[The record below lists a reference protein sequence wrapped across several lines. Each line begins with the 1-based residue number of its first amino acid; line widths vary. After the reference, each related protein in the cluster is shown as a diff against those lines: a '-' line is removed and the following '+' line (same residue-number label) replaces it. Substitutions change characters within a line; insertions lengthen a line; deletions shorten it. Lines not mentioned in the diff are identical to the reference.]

1 MTAEIKQAEYEIEG
15 DKIKD
20 RDSFNSNTD
29 KINEYPY
36 ITGEPFSLQTIAY
49 IVYLCQAL
57 SFLFGITAVVGIII
71 NYLRFSEAKNTWM
84 ESHFVWQQR
93 TFWIGLG
100 VAIIGCVFI
109 FIGVG
114 FLILA
119 INVVWIIYRVI
130 KGFLLLSRNQ
140 PITSYTA
147 LL

>member
-20 RDSFNSNTD
+20 HDPFNSNAD

-36 ITGEPFSLQTIAY
+36 ITGEPFSLQTIAC

-71 NYLRFSEAKNTWM
+71 NYLRFSEAKNTWL

-100 VAIIGCVFI
+100 VAIVGGIFI
-109 FIGVG
+109 FIGIG
-114 FLILA
+114 FLMLA
-119 INVVWIIYRVI
+119 ANLVWIIYRVI

-140 PITSYTA
+140 SVTNYTA